1 MMRAALLFLATCQS
15 ALAYLP
21 GVSPVD
27 YEPGNI
33 LDLKVTAM
41 TSSETELPYDYYSL
55 AYCKPKKLHNENDNL
70 GEFLSG
76 ERIEKSDYKIF
87 VMQNDDCRILCKKD
101 LSVHAQNDFVE
112 RIEENYLNHWIVDN
126 LPAASLVH
134 SEGTDEDEV
143 KKTLSYQK
151 GFPLGYKDE
160 LNSVYLFN
168 HFSIT
173 LQYHEVREARFRIVG
188 FKVEPYSVLHEFYS
202 SPGWTTYDPNDA
214 PAFKNCPGTYS
225 SVTEWS
231 RFKLDTT
238 KTKTVIFT
246 YDVHF
251 EESNTEWA
259 SRWDVYLESNVSAK
273 VHWFSIA
280 NSLLIVVLMSTMI
293 ILILV
298 RSLRKDI
305 HRYTRVPT
313 DEDKAD
319 AEEDRGWKL
328 VHGDVFRPPQQYR
341 LLLCVLLGSGA
352 QVLVCM
358 FVTIWFAAMG
368 FLSPAYRGSYIIG
381 ALFTYVLAS
390 SVAGYVSAVFFKN
403 FGGLAWKYNTLLTA
417 FLFPVA
423 LFLIFLVVN
432 VTLSVYNSTGA
443 VPFTTLLV
451 LIFLWFFVSVPLTF
465 LGSYFGYKKP
475 KWEYPMGI
483 NMTKREIPPAPL
495 LAQGWF
501 AIFVGGLLPFG
512 SCFTELYFI
521 MGSIW
526 ANNYYYMFGFLAIV
540 FTILVITCA
549 EIAIL
554 CVYFQLTSEN
564 WAWWWRAFLTPAT
577 CGLYLFLYS
586 IWYFSTLDGSM
597 YVTYFIYFTYMGVA
611 SFGVALACGFIGV
624 ISSLLFIIQIY
635 ASIKVD

>member
-1 MMRAALLFLATCQS
+1 MRAALLFLATCQS

-101 LSVHAQNDFVE
+101 LSVNAQNDFVE

-352 QVLVCM
+352 QVGAALRAPGATRKSMITVPCWPKDRLALIGVCSAGAGVHVRDDLV
-358 FVTIWFAAMG
+358 
-368 FLSPAYRGSYIIG
+368 RGDGLPQSC
-381 ALFTYVLAS
+381 LPRLVHHW
-390 SVAGYVSAVFFKN
+390 SAVHLRARVVRR
-403 FGGLAWKYNTLLTA
+403 GLRIGRVLQELWGPGVEVQHTA
-417 FLFPVA
+417 DR
-423 LFLIFLVVN
+423 
-432 VTLSVYNSTGA
+432 
-443 VPFTTLLV
+443 VPF
-451 LIFLWFFVSVPLTF
+451 P
-465 LGSYFGYKKP
+465 
-475 KWEYPMGI
+475 
-483 NMTKREIPPAPL
+483 
-495 LAQGWF
+495 
-501 AIFVGGLLPFG
+501 
-512 SCFTELYFI
+512 C
-521 MGSIW
+521 
-526 ANNYYYMFGFLAIV
+526 
-540 FTILVITCA
+540 
-549 EIAIL
+549 
-554 CVYFQLTSEN
+554 
-564 WAWWWRAFLTPAT
+564 RAFPDLPGGERHAERVQFD
-577 CGLYLFLYS
+577 GR
-586 IWYFSTLDGSM
+586 STVHDASRADLPVVLRQRPLD
-597 YVTYFIYFTYMGVA
+597 VLGVVLWLQEA
-611 SFGVALACGFIGV
+611 QVGVSHGHQHDQA
-624 ISSLLFIIQIY
+624 
-635 ASIKVD
+635 